1 MIDLSGTDGCTA
13 KIWRNI
19 MNDTFSAQEVFDAR
33 DRIRDYVYK
42 TPLEQSLYLGEG
54 DREYFFKLE
63 CLQTVKSFKIRGAI
77 NKMLT
82 LTDEQRAKG
91 VVAIS
96 SGNHGAS
103 VSYGAKLLGIKKA
116 VIIVPETT
124 PKAKTDKIEFYGGQ
138 VMRLGKNYDEADKL
152 GAAYIKEHDMTKID
166 AYYDDVKV
174 YAGQGTVAL
183 EILEQRPDI
192 DTIVV
197 PIGGGGLITGISVA
211 AKAIKPDIR
220 VVGVQTEA
228 CPAMIKSLEDHV
240 FYDEY
245 PVVCDTVCDAL
256 VGGVGKLSY
265 ELAGDCI
272 DDIIQVRESSIRKAV
287 KYMIKDEK
295 IIAEGGSCTTVAAVR
310 DFRERVGG
318 RKIALV
324 ISGGNID
331 GELMVSLLNQ

>member
-1 MIDLSGTDGCTA
+1 
-13 KIWRNI
+13 

-183 EILEQRPDI
+183 EILEQKPDI

-245 PVVCDTVCDAL
+245 PVVGDTVCDAL

>member
-1 MIDLSGTDGCTA
+1 
-13 KIWRNI
+13 
-19 MNDTFSAQEVFDAR
+19 MNDIFSAQEVFDAR

-183 EILEQRPDI
+183 EILEQKPDI

-245 PVVCDTVCDAL
+245 PVVGDTVCDAL

-331 GELMVSLLNQ
+331 GDLMVSLLNQ